1 MLVAAAAAIA
11 GLASSADA
19 FVCPAAQPGRVLA
32 TRLRDATGDA
42 ESELDVESF
51 LKENYPLFEAMLS
64 KVPNIYATL
73 RECDGSDGYTIFAPS
88 STVMESGGC
97 PVSFYVVQVLDRLNA

>member
-1 MLVAAAAAIA
+1 MKSVLVAAAIA
-11 GLASSADA
+11 GLVSSADA
-19 FVCPAAQPGRVLA
+19 FVCAQSRRALG
-32 TRLRDATGDA
+32 TRLRDVTEDA
-42 ESELDVESF
+42 VAVEAELEVESF

-73 RECDGSDGYTIFAPS
+73 RESEGSEGYTIFAPS

-97 PVSFYVVQVLDRLNA
+97 SLCSWAGS